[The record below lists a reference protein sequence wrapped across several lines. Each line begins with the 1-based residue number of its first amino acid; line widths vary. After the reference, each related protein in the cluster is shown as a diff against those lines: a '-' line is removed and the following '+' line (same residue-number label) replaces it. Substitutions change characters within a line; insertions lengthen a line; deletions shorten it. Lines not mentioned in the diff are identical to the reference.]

1 MSNNTNDI
9 VRKKEEL
16 EQKLARLQEEI
27 DHSFDEVKDDV
38 TQSFSPAEIIKKYPL
53 PVVGSAFL
61 LGIILGKEG
70 KTKSK
75 SRSSSAN
82 GNGFSGVLLN
92 ELKKYAV
99 KKGVQFIKQKVDQKL
114 SASDTDEQEK

>member
-38 TQSFSPAEIIKKYPL
+38 TQTFSPVEIIKKYPL
-53 PVVGSAFL
+53 PVVGGAFL

-70 KTKSK
+70 KNKSK
-75 SRSSSAN
+75 SRPSSS
-82 GNGFSGVLLN
+82 GGDGFSGVLLK

-99 KKGVQFIKQKVDQKL
+99 KKGVQLIKQKVDQKL
-114 SASDTDEQEK
+114 SASETDEQEK